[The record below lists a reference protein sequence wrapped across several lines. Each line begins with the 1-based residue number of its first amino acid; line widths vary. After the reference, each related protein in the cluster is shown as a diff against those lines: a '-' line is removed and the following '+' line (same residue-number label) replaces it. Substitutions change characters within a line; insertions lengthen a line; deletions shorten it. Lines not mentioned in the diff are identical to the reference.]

1 MAGISDIIEKFLKE
15 MLENSENGIIE
26 IGRND
31 LASKFSCAPSQI
43 NYVLT
48 TRFSSTNGYYIES
61 HRGGSGYIKI
71 STLSNEDVFFNSI
84 IEYLENNEITFNEG
98 KRIIDRIFE
107 LGYISKRERLIILHA
122 ISDNSLFVDNKI
134 KDNLR
139 ANVLLN
145 ILYSFGRKNE

>member
-31 LASKFSCAPSQI
+31 LANKFSCAPSQI

-71 STLSNEDVFFNSI
+71 TMLSNEDSFLNSV
-84 IEYLENNEITFNEG
+84 IEYLEKNPITFNEG
-98 KRIIDRIFE
+98 RRIVNRIFE
-107 LGYISKRERLIILHA
+107 LGYITKRERLIILHA
-122 ISDNSLFVDNKI
+122 ISDNSLCIDSKVRDS
-134 KDNLR
+134 LR
-139 ANVLLN
+139 SNVLLN
-145 ILYSFGRKNE
+145 ILYSFRRENE

>member
-31 LASKFSCAPSQI
+31 LANKFSCAPSQI

-71 STLSNEDVFFNSI
+71 STLLNEDVFLNSV
-84 IEYLENNEITFNEG
+84 IEYLEPNTITLNEG
-98 KRIIDRIFE
+98 RRIIDRIFE
-107 LGYISKRERLIILHA
+107 LGYITKRERFIILHA
-122 ISDNSLFVDNKI
+122 ISDNSLCIDAKT

-139 ANVLLN
+139 SNILLN

>member
-71 STLSNEDVFFNSI
+71 STLSNEDVFFNSV
-84 IEYLENNEITFNEG
+84 IEYLEQNTITFNEG
-98 KRIIDRIFE
+98 RRIIDRIFE
-107 LGYISKRERLIILHA
+107 LGYITKRERFIILHA
-122 ISDNSLFVDNKI
+122 ISDNSLCIDAKT

-139 ANVLLN
+139 SNILLN

>member
-1 MAGISDIIEKFLKE
+1 MAGVSDIIEKFLKE

-71 STLSNEDVFFNSI
+71 ATLSNEDSFFNSI
-84 IEYLENNEITFNEG
+84 MEYLEENSITFNEG
-98 KRIIDRIFE
+98 RRIVNRIFE
-107 LGYISKRERLIILHA
+107 LGYITKRERFIILHA
-122 ISDNSLFVDNKI
+122 ISDNSLCIDSKGR
-134 KDNLR
+134 DSLR
-139 ANVLLN
+139 SNVLLN
-145 ILYSFGRKNE
+145 ILYSFRRENE

>member
-31 LASKFSCAPSQI
+31 LANKFSCAPSQI

-71 STLSNEDVFFNSI
+71 STLLNEDVFFNSV
-84 IEYLENNEITFNEG
+84 IEYLEQNTITFNKG
-98 KRIIDRIFE
+98 RRIIDRIFE
-107 LGYISKRERLIILHA
+107 LGSITKRERFIILHA
-122 ISDNSLFVDNKI
+122 ISDNSLCIDAKT

-139 ANVLLN
+139 SNILLN

>member
-1 MAGISDIIEKFLKE
+1 MAGISDVIEKFLKE
-15 MLENSENGIIE
+15 MLENSEDGIIE

-71 STLSNEDVFFNSI
+71 STLSNEDVFFNSVFD
-84 IEYLENNEITFNEG
+84 YLENNVITFNEG
-98 KRIIDRIFE
+98 RRIVDRLFE
-107 LGYISKRERLIILHA
+107 LGYITKRERFIILHA
-122 ISDNSLFVDNKI
+122 ISDNSLCIDTKA

-139 ANVLLN
+139 ANILLN
-145 ILYSFGRKNE
+145 ILYSFGRKND

>member
-1 MAGISDIIEKFLKE
+1 MAGISDVIEKFLKE
-15 MLENSENGIIE
+15 MLENSEDGIIE

-71 STLSNEDVFFNSI
+71 STLSNEDVFFNSVFD
-84 IEYLENNEITFNEG
+84 YLENNIITFNEG
-98 KRIIDRIFE
+98 RRIVDRLFE
-107 LGYISKRERLIILHA
+107 LGYITKRERFIILHA
-122 ISDNSLFVDNKI
+122 ISDNSLCIDTKA
-134 KDNLR
+134 KDSLR
-139 ANVLLN
+139 ANILLN
-145 ILYSFGRKNE
+145 ILYSFGRKND